1 MAYITK
7 KTTVNGVKPI
17 GSNLYG
23 TCSTASDTAQKTV
36 AMADFDVL
44 VSGVTIHVQFTHK
57 NTASN
62 PTLKVGST
70 SAAAIKRNG
79 ATEGKWKDGSV
90 ISFTYDGTNW
100 IQNDADDD
108 GVTYT
113 ISASGDTVTLTGSD
127 GSTSSATVADND
139 TTYGISISG
148 NTLSLVEGGSG
159 TQVTLPNDNT
169 TYTIAVSGHTLTLT
183 PSSGT
188 AQSVTLPDDDTT
200 YTLSKNGSTITLTGS
215 DGSTSSVVDSDT
227 TLQYTAD
234 APDGTTTNNVV
245 QNDVTGNTADGGYA
259 LAEGYQTTASG
270 QYSHAEGVETEA
282 NGDRS
287 HAEGNVCIADGISSH
302 TEGNRCIA
310 SGNQSHAE
318 GNQTVASGSGSHA
331 EGSHSEASGDTS
343 HAEGYY
349 TVASGNRSFAGN
361 HYTIAQRADQTVI
374 GRMNIADTQGN
385 SASEFGK
392 YAFIIGNGNAVD
404 NRSNCFTVDWRGR
417 VECGDYSGV
426 FKSIFDIFYPVG
438 SYYVTT
444 DASFNPNTVWGGTWV
459 RETGETYTASWTA
472 TSTNAN
478 GARVTNSLTLDA
490 GTYLITIKT
499 PVLSHDNC
507 YFGLN
512 SFSLVTSSKYSSQD
526 VRNQVLVLTQRTT
539 FYVATDMSLATNYS
553 YIERG
558 YLKARRMIP
567 EGAYSWH
574 RTA

>member
-57 NTASN
+57 NIASN

-70 SAAAIKRNG
+70 SAVAIKRNG
-79 ATEGKWKDGSV
+79 ATDGKWKDGSV

-108 GVTYT
+108 G
-113 ISASGDTVTLTGSD
+113 A
-127 GSTSSATVADND
+127 
-139 TTYGISISG
+139 
-148 NTLSLVEGGSG
+148 
-159 TQVTLPNDNT
+159 
-169 TYTIAVSGHTLTLT
+169 
-183 PSSGT
+183 
-188 AQSVTLPDDDTT
+188 T
-200 YTLSKNGSTITLTGS
+200 YTLSKNGGNITLTGS
-215 DGSTSSVVDSDT
+215 DGSSSSVTVEEETYPHISDVDYTANSYMAFNVGNRTSRTGGGSYNVTVKGVGKIERDGNDLKIYNYEPT
-227 TLQYTAD
+227 GHASASESIQTIPLSTATLKYTAD

-302 TEGNRCIA
+302 AEGNRCTA

-374 GRMNIADTQGN
+374 GIMNIADTHGN
-385 SASEFGK
+385 STSEFGK

-404 NRSNCFTVDWRGR
+404 NRSNALGVTRGGDMHLCIRNYTSASNIDKEIYDALTALGWTDCIVD
-417 VECGDYSGV
+417 
-426 FKSIFDIFYPVG
+426 I
-438 SYYVTT
+438 
-444 DASFNPNTVWGGTWV
+444 
-459 RETGETYTASWTA
+459 
-472 TSTNAN
+472 
-478 GARVTNSLTLDA
+478 
-490 GTYLITIKT
+490 
-499 PVLSHDNC
+499 
-507 YFGLN
+507 
-512 SFSLVTSSKYSSQD
+512 
-526 VRNQVLVLTQRTT
+526 
-539 FYVATDMSLATNYS
+539 
-553 YIERG
+553 
-558 YLKARRMIP
+558 
-567 EGAYSWH
+567 
-574 RTA
+574 